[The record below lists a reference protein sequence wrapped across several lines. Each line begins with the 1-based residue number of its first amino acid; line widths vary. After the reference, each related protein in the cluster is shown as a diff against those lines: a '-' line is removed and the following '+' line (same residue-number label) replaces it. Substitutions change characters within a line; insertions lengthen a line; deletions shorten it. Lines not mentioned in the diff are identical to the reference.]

1 MKKIYPGKHI
11 TFVRSMKITWLVL
24 ILSVTG
30 TQSIW
35 ANNLNTG
42 SFFDKKNETNNTLK
56 DISGKV
62 TDSRGDVLAGVNV
75 LVKGTSRGTSTD
87 ANGSFTI
94 STDESETLLFSFIG
108 FITKEVKIGRPSVL
122 NVQLEAD
129 QKQLE
134 ELVVIGYGT
143 QTRKN
148 LVGSITKINAAETKD
163 LPVASLDAQL
173 QGKAAGVQINNNS
186 GVPGD
191 AVFVRVRGTTSINS
205 GNDPLYIVDGVFLNN
220 ESLQTIST
228 GGRKTSPIA
237 DINPADIESMEV
249 LKDASAT
256 AIYGARGANGV
267 IIITTKRGD
276 YNTRPQVSVNISQ
289 GSAWAPKGKL
299 WKLADGPTSA
309 QAVNDNWILTGIDL
323 PALKQTA
330 ANRPFRPVSEGG
342 KGLPEDQ
349 QTYDRLS
356 RIMQTA
362 PLKEYDI
369 SLQGG
374 TTATK
379 YYIAASYTKQES
391 VLKPAYFTRGSFK
404 VNLDQKVN
412 DYVTV
417 GVSNG
422 LSRSLRN
429 SVGAGD
435 GAQGNILSS
444 ATLVQATYQPIYNA
458 DGTPSLAGNRDNVDV
473 LLEDTDMK
481 FISLRYIG
489 NLYADVQILR
499 NLKFR
504 TSWSLDHNNYDEKG
518 YWSDRMLAGAAGGA
532 ATSSISQNTTWIN
545 EQTLTYRNKFGKHN
559 IGLLLGNS
567 VQSNTIKNT
576 TARGTGFPNNSYKQI
591 SSASILTN
599 SESWTQSSL
608 ASFFSRADYNYAGKY
623 SIEGSI
629 RMDGS
634 SRFGANNKWGYF
646 PSLGAAWRIKEEGF
660 LKNVNAVSEL
670 KLRGSFGLTGNQNG
684 IQDFAAQGL
693 WTGGLGYADN
703 EGSGYKA
710 GTAPQQLANPNLKWE
725 KTRQVNVGVDL
736 GLLENKINIEFNY
749 YNKYTTDALLQLPVA
764 GITGFNTF
772 TSNAGE
778 VSNKGFEFSIST
790 VNVRKKDFSWNTNFN
805 ISTNKNRI
813 EKLPVPTTY
822 YSRDWIRL
830 EQGYSM
836 YSFWLYKQLYVD
848 SETGNAVYEDV
859 NKDGIITVAD
869 RQIIGTALPKFF
881 GGLTNS
887 ITYRGFDASLLVTF
901 QWGNK
906 IWNHN
911 RFLSMNGGTR
921 DSRSL
926 YQDDAN
932 YWKKP
937 GDITNVPRFTS
948 AGNNWALEQNSRLLE
963 DGSFARLKSLSIGYT
978 VPKQLISKYVQ
989 SLRVYFS
996 GTNLILLSKYSGP
1009 DPESNVSNASQ
1020 MIQGIDF
1027 GTPPQ
1032 PTSIQLGLNITL

>member
-1 MKKIYPGKHI
+1 MKHFTINGF
-11 TFVRSMKITWLVL
+11 TAITWPAAKVVLAMLVL
-24 ILSVTG
+24 TATPESSVAKG
-30 TQSIW
+30 
-35 ANNLNTG
+35 NLKPVTK
-42 SFFDKKNETNNTLK
+42 SAVIK
-56 DISGKV
+56 DITGRV
-62 TDSRGDVLAGVNV
+62 TDSRGEGLPGVNV
-75 LVKGTSRGTSTD
+75 LVKGTGRGTSTD
-87 ANGSFTI
+87 ANGVFNI
-94 STDESETLLFSFIG
+94 AVNDSETLLFSFIG
-108 FITKEVKIGRPSVL
+108 FSPREVKVGSETSLTVKL
-122 NVQLEAD
+122 DTD

-134 ELVVIGYGT
+134 ELVVVGYGT

-148 LVGSITKINAAETKD
+148 LVGSIAKINASETKE

-220 ESLQTIST
+220 ESMQTIST

-276 YNTRPQVSVNISQ
+276 YNSRSQVNVNISQ
-289 GSAWAPKGKL
+289 GSAWAPKSKL
-299 WKLADGPTSA
+299 WKLADGPTTA
-309 QAVNDNWILTGIDL
+309 QAVNDNWIQTGIDL
-323 PALKQTA
+323 PALKQTE

-342 KGLPEDQ
+342 KGLPKDQ

-356 RIMQTA
+356 RIIQVA

-374 TTATK
+374 TAATK
-379 YYIAASYTKQES
+379 YYIAGAYTKQES

-404 VNLDQKVN
+404 VNLDQRVN
-412 DYVTV
+412 DHVTI

-481 FISLRYIG
+481 FVSLRYIG
-489 NLYADVQILR
+489 NIYGDVQLLP

-532 ATSSISQNTTWIN
+532 ATSSISQNSTWIN
-545 EQTLTYRNKFGKHN
+545 EQTLTYRNKFASKHN
-559 IGLLLGNS
+559 VGLLLGNS

-576 TARGTGFPNNSYKQI
+576 TAKGTGFPNNSYKQI

-623 SIEGSI
+623 SIEVSV
-629 RMDGS
+629 RADGS

-646 PSLGAAWRIKEEGF
+646 PSLGAAWRVKEEAF
-660 LKNVNAVSEL
+660 LKNANAISEL
-670 KLRGSFGLTGNQNG
+670 KLRGSVGLTGNQNG

-710 GTAPQQLANPNLKWE
+710 GTAPQQLANPNLRWE
-725 KTRQVNVGVDL
+725 KTRQVNFGVDL
-736 GLLENKINIEFNY
+736 GLLENKVNIELNY

-778 VSNKGFEFSIST
+778 VSNKGFEFSVST
-790 VNVRKKDFSWNTNFN
+790 VNVRKRDFTWNTNFN
-805 ISTNKNRI
+805 ISSNKNRI
-813 EKLPVPTTY
+813 EVLPVPTTY

-848 SETGNAVYEDV
+848 PQTGDAVYEDV
-859 NKDGIITVAD
+859 NKDGRITVAD

-887 ITYRGFDASLLVTF
+887 ISYHGFDASLLFTF
-901 QWGNK
+901 QTGNK

-926 YQDDAN
+926 YADDAN

-963 DGSFARLKSLSIGYT
+963 DGSFLRLKSLSIGYT
-978 VPKQLISKYVQ
+978 IPKELISKYVQ
-989 SLRVYFS
+989 SLRVYFN

-1032 PTSIQLGLNITL
+1032 PASIQLGINVTL